1 MTKITNSPNFTGKL
15 EKNNAIK
22 KRIKNDSLF
31 NQYGIYQTLKAVA
44 NVDDGKVYSYE
55 EKKMVSN
62 REHGYSYDTIA
73 MIKDEVGNRIVSKVI
88 TSFNEMD
95 ENYEA
100 PKSFIS
106 DMISEFALH
115 QYGLRVGIDETTI
128 QKDIFDLM
136 I

>member
-1 MTKITNSPNFTGKL
+1 MKTISNELNFTGRFEGNDKL
-15 EKNNAIK
+15 KN
-22 KRIKNDSLF
+22 RIKEDSNY
-31 NQYGIYQTLKAVA
+31 NQYGIYQVLKAVA

-73 MIKDEVGNRIVSKVI
+73 MIKDDVGNRIVSKVI

-106 DMISEFALH
+106 DMISEFALR
-115 QYGLRVGIDETTI
+115 QYGLTVGIDETTI

-136 I
+136 V